1 MSWFLP
7 FTLSPAVKKLLE
19 WRQDDEDAK
28 WAEKAINLL
37 IKKLSSKLESIEE
50 LQRALENPSHR
61 SNCITIPRTLDG
73 RLQVANRKM
82 LPHVIYCRIWRWPD
96 LQNQYELMPTDACV
110 TECSKNNSEVCINPY
125 HYYRVVTP
133 STFTCAFSSLV
144 RNQILRNVNILDS
157 LVYLLVAFAHSFGV
171 LATLDMSSTN

>member
-19 WRQDDEDAK
+19 WRQDDEDGK

-61 SNCITIPRTLDG
+61 SNCVTIPRTLDG

-96 LQNQYELMPTDACV
+96 LQNQYELTPTDACV
-110 TECSKNNSEVCINPY
+110 TESSKNNSEVCINPY
-125 HYYRVVTP
+125 HYYRVEAP
-133 STFTCAFSSLV
+133 GTFTWHVSPFLC
-144 RNQILRNVNILDS
+144 NQIDIWSYSNFLKTNVNILIY
-157 LVYLLVAFAHSFGV
+157 LVN
-171 LATLDMSSTN
+171 M